1 MSRRTTTLLTLALS
15 LEAMC
20 VVGRMSRLPDVRAAN
35 NPVEIA
41 VAERPKNRSVA

>member
-1 MSRRTTTLLTLALS
+1 MSRRTATLLTLALS

-20 VVGRMSRLPDVRAAN
+20 VVGRMSRLPDVRPAN

-41 VAERPKNRSVA
+41 VAERPNSRPMA